1 MYELL
6 LRSVTKTG
14 RVFSFDM
21 GGSQSKDNK
30 DEKVFYSETPIQ
42 VLSNPDP
49 INDTNLALD
58 SSDRTS

>member
-1 MYELL
+1 
-6 LRSVTKTG
+6 
-14 RVFSFDM
+14 M
-21 GGSQSKDNK
+21 GGSQSKDDK

>member
-42 VLSNPDP
+42 VLFNPDP